1 MGNIINKQSDTDLNN
16 SLDNGSESKIVQRTQ
31 SDFKNHEKQVTYLRG
46 RQLFLALKRNTL
58 LVEIMKSKM
67 KKNKIIFM

>member
-31 SDFKNHEKQVTYLRG
+31 SDFKNHEKTYLRG